1 MLGYLKA
8 IFDWFTNIGGTYLGG
23 IWEILRK
30 NKWILLTLVA
40 ALLAPIRWVLEVA
53 EFLTGGIAEKTSE
66 LVGYFQQLRIGESG
80 GLWSAVSE
88 GAALMNCVV
97 PLDVILSSFGVL
109 LSIWLTIFGIKA
121 AVWVY
126 RLIPGKFT

>member
-8 IFDWFTNIGGTYLGG
+8 IFDWFTNIGGIYLGG

-30 NKWILLTLVA
+30 NKWIAITLLG
-40 ALLAPIRWVLEVA
+40 ALFAPIRWVLEVA
-53 EFLTGGIAEKTSE
+53 EILTGGIVEKTAE
-66 LVGYFQQLRIGESG
+66 LAGLFQQLRIGESG
-80 GLWSAVSE
+80 GMWSALSD
-88 GAALMNCVV
+88 GASLMNCVV
-97 PLDVILSSFGVL
+97 PLDVLLSSFGVL
-109 LSIWLTIFGIKA
+109 LSIWLVIFGIKA